1 MQESCL
7 PLENGNNMIGGFT
20 ENIYPITEQKAEAR
34 YLQSS
39 ILIRGKKDFIS
50 VNCKLNVLLKL
61 LQITDLG
68 F

>member
-20 ENIYPITEQKAEAR
+20 ENIHPITEQKAEAR

-39 ILIRGKKDFIS
+39 ILIRGKKG
-50 VNCKLNVLLKL
+50 LH
-61 LQITDLG
+61 
-68 F
+68 